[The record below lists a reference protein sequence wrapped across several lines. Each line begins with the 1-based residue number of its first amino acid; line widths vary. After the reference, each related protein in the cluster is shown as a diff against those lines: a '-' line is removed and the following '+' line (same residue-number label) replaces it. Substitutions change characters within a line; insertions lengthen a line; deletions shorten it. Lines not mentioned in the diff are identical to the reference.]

1 MSSNVY
7 DRLQAYRDAKEK
19 TKNNHVRPR
28 TAKIESN
35 SDKTEI
41 RSSSSSK
48 SQTKTNVH
56 WKSLQLILDPL
67 SNFLIG
73 TVLREK
79 LNYSEKDLDLITKIL
94 EILTIILIGFLAKI
108 YHLLPPYLVILA
120 VLLIWKFGFSD
131 EAKKRKGK
139 LSAYSVFNPNFERI
153 QGEFNAEKFEGQMR
167 SGMK

>member
-28 TAKIESN
+28 TAKIESK
-35 SDKTEI
+35 SDKTAS
-41 RSSSSSK
+41 RSSSSSSK
-48 SQTKTNVH
+48 NQTNVH
-56 WKSLQLILDPL
+56 WKSLQLILQPL

-73 TVLREK
+73 TVLKEK